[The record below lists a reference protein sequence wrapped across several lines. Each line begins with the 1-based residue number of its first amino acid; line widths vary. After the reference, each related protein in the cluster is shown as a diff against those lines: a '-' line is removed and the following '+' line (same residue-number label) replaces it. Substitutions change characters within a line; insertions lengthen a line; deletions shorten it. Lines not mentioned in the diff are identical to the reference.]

1 MANYKE
7 LSPEG
12 VAAALVRAKEYRY
25 LNDPELAESI
35 CLDIIHMQ
43 PNNQDANR
51 LLLLAETDQFGGTN
65 HEALNNA
72 KEALSKLT
80 DPYQRAYY
88 GGLIS
93 ERYARWMLKG
103 RGQRSHFVA
112 HEAVQDAIAQYEEAL
127 KLKPEGNDEAILRW
141 NTCQRMIKRYRLTP
155 PDESDRQ
162 DMGLE

>member
-1 MANYKE
+1 MAVYKE
-7 LSPEG
+7 ISIEG
-12 VAAALVRAKEYRY
+12 VSAALERAQTYRY
-25 LNDPELAESI
+25 LNDPEQAESI
-35 CLDIIHMQ
+35 CLDIIHLQ
-43 PNNQDANR
+43 PDNQDANR

-80 DPYQRAYY
+80 DPYQQAYY

-93 ERYARWMLKG
+93 ERYARWMLRG

-112 HEAVQDAIAQYEEAL
+112 HEAVQDALAQYERAL
-127 KLKPEGNDEAILRW
+127 ELKPEGNDEVILRW
-141 NTCQRMIKRYRLTP
+141 NTCQRMIKRYRLIP
-155 PDESDRQ
+155 PDDDERQ

>member
-1 MANYKE
+1 MCE
-7 LSPEG
+7 LEQISREAIPS
-12 VAAALVRAKEYRY
+12 ALEKAERYRL
-25 LNDPELAESI
+25 LNEPLQAESI

-43 PNNQDANR
+43 PDNQDANR